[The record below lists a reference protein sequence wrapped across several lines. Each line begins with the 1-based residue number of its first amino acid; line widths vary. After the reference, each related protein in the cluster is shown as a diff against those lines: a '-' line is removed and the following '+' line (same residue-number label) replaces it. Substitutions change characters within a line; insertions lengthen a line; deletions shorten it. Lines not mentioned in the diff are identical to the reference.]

1 MVLMKRQQS
10 GMTLLEVLI
19 AVSLMVI
26 ISAISYTGLNGLI
39 ETKSHT
45 DSVAKNIRKEVM
57 VSQFLN
63 KDFHS
68 LINRKVKDEFGQQSP
83 SVIGTYSSVVF
94 SRNGNSNPFAQKRSQ
109 LQRVQWFLRD
119 GTLYRSSRNM
129 LDAASSNQWQQH
141 ALMENVREFSI
152 NYQNSVGITSSKWPI
167 NNSELPLKSVQ
178 IHLELENDTNFNFMF
193 GINP

>member
-19 AVSLMVI
+19 AISLMVI

-68 LINRKVKDEFGQQSP
+68 LINRKVKDVFGQQSP
-83 SVIGTYSSVVF
+83 SVIGTYSSVV
-94 SRNGNSNPFAQKRSQ
+94 
-109 LQRVQWFLRD
+109 
-119 GTLYRSSRNM
+119 
-129 LDAASSNQWQQH
+129 LD
-141 ALMENVREFSI
+141 R
-152 NYQNSVGITSSKWPI
+152 
-167 NNSELPLKSVQ
+167 KSVV
-178 IHLELENDTNFNFMF
+178 
-193 GINP
+193 